1 MPETKDLFENIA
13 RVYDPL
19 NTFFSLGFHKKWKSK
34 LIGEFKGAKSLLD
47 LATGTSDISINFI
60 EHNRDSRAVGLDP
73 SINMLLESKKKL
85 RNKNLIDKIALL
97 RAIAEDLPFADNMF
111 DAVTI
116 SFGIRNTIDPQKSLN
131 EMYRVLNNNGS
142 IGILEFSLPQT
153 KIFGPVYMA
162 YLNNFFPII
171 GSLFGASDE
180 YKYLGDSIIKFPN
193 RNNFIS
199 LMENAGFK
207 NCRYEE
213 LNIGTVIMY
222 RGFK

>member
-19 NTFFSLGFHKKWKSK
+19 NTFFSLGFHKKWKAK
-34 LIGEFKGAKSLLD
+34 LISEFKGSQLLLD
-47 LATGTSDISINFI
+47 LATGTSDVSIKFI

-73 SINMLLESKKKL
+73 SINMLLQSKSKLKNKKL
-85 RNKNLIDKIALL
+85 SDKILLL
-97 RAIAEDLPFADNMF
+97 RGIAEDLPFPDNIF

-131 EMYRVLNNNGS
+131 QMYRVLNQKGS
-142 IGILEFSLPQT
+142 VGILEFSLPKN
-153 KIFGPVYMA
+153 KIFGPIYMT
-162 YLNNFFPII
+162 YLKNFFPII
-171 GSLFGASDE
+171 GSIFGASDE
-180 YKYLGDSIIKFPN
+180 YKYLGDSIAKFPS

-199 LMENAGFK
+199 LIENAGFK
-207 NCRYEE
+207 NCYYKE

>member
-13 RVYDPL
+13 KVYDPL
-19 NTFFSLGFHKKWKSK
+19 NTFFSMGFHKKWKTR
-34 LIGEFKGAKSLLD
+34 LISDFKDAHNLLD
-47 LATGTSDISINFI
+47 LATGTSDLSINFI
-60 EHNRDSRAVGLDP
+60 ELNPKSSAVGLDP

-85 RNKNLIDKIALL
+85 RNKKLSDKISIV
-97 RAIAEDLPFADNMF
+97 RGIAEDLPFPDNSF
-111 DAVTI
+111 NAVTI

-131 EMYRVLNNNGS
+131 EMHRVLDQNGS
-142 IGILEFSLPQT
+142 VGILEFSLPQN

-162 YLNNFFPII
+162 YLNNFFPLI
-171 GSLFGASDE
+171 GSIFGASDE
-180 YKYLGDSIIKFPN
+180 YRYLGESISKFPN
-193 RNNFIS
+193 RSKFMS
-199 LMENAGFK
+199 MMENAGFK

>member
-19 NTFFSLGFHKKWKSK
+19 NTLFSLGFHKKWKTK
-34 LIGEFKGAKSLLD
+34 LVSEFKGAQFLLD
-47 LATGTSDISINFI
+47 LATRTSDVSIKFI
-60 EHNRDSRAVGLDP
+60 EHNRNSRAVGLDP
-73 SINMLLESKKKL
+73 SINMLLQSKSKLKNKKL
-85 RNKNLIDKIALL
+85 TDKILLL
-97 RAIAEDLPFADNMF
+97 RGIAEDLPFPDNIF

-116 SFGIRNTIDPQKSLN
+116 SFGIRNTIDPLKSLN
-131 EMYRVLNNNGS
+131 QMYRVLNQKGS
-142 IGILEFSLPQT
+142 IGILEFSLPQNR
-153 KIFGPVYMA
+153 IFGPLYMT

-171 GSLFGASDE
+171 GSIFGASDE
-180 YKYLGDSIIKFPN
+180 YKYLGDSIAKFPS
-193 RNNFIS
+193 RNNFIN

-207 NCRYEE
+207 DCYFKE

>member
-19 NTFFSLGFHKKWKSK
+19 NTFFSLGFHKNWKTK
-34 LIGEFKGAKSLLD
+34 LVSEFNGTQLLLD
-47 LATGTSDISINFI
+47 LATGTSDISIKFI

-73 SINMLLESKKKL
+73 SINMLLQSKNKLKNKKL
-85 RNKNLIDKIALL
+85 SDKILLL
-97 RAIAEDLPFADNMF
+97 RGIAEDLPFPDNIF

-131 EMYRVLNNNGS
+131 QMYRVLNQRGS
-142 IGILEFSLPQT
+142 IGILEFSLP
-153 KIFGPVYMA
+153 KNRIFKPIYMT

-171 GSLFGASDE
+171 GSIFGASDE
-180 YKYLGDSIIKFPN
+180 YKYLGDSIAKFPS
-193 RNNFIS
+193 RNNFIN
-199 LMENAGFK
+199 LMENACFK
-207 NCRYEE
+207 NCYYKE

>member
-19 NTFFSLGFHKKWKSK
+19 NTFFSLGFHKKWKTK
-34 LIGEFKGAKSLLD
+34 LVSEFKGAQFLLD
-47 LATGTSDISINFI
+47 LATGTSDVSIKFI
-60 EHNRDSRAVGLDP
+60 EHNRNSRAVGLDP
-73 SINMLLESKKKL
+73 SINMLLQSKSKLKNKKL
-85 RNKNLIDKIALL
+85 TDKILLL
-97 RAIAEDLPFADNMF
+97 RGIAEDLPFPDNIF

-116 SFGIRNTIDPQKSLN
+116 SFGIRNTIEPLKSLKQ
-131 EMYRVLNNNGS
+131 MYRVLNQKGS
-142 IGILEFSLPQT
+142 IGILEFSLPQNR
-153 KIFGPVYMA
+153 IFGPLYMT

-171 GSLFGASDE
+171 GSIFGASDE
-180 YKYLGDSIIKFPN
+180 YKYLGDSIAKFPS
-193 RNNFIS
+193 RNNFIN

-207 NCRYEE
+207 DCYFKE